1 MAEKVSISY
10 LGAYFI
16 TLHNSSFLKPSKETY
31 KWQRKKNMTKSLT
44 PVNNGTIT
52 TFGNFVKILSAVYT
66 KLTNLKKFESSKL
79 VVKALVILV

>member
-1 MAEKVSISY
+1 MTK
-10 LGAYFI
+10 
-16 TLHNSSFLKPSKETY
+16 
-31 KWQRKKNMTKSLT
+31 KKNMTKSLT